1 MNEGHIIHVEPL
13 NDLKAHSE
21 DQNCACQPMFALAE
35 DRISLI
41 VIHTSYDGREH
52 SEPDHNREQ
61 CEKCSQPHA

>member
-35 DRISLI
+35 DRIDRKS
-41 VIHTSYDGREH
+41 VV
-52 SEPDHNREQ
+52 
-61 CEKCSQPHA
+61 